1 MRQNVADAFV
11 DIKKLNL
18 YPWEISLDKE
28 KTIEYYI
35 KNDLSEDKDLNLA
48 LKKHLDSDTLNF
60 IEGFGVDINKASVRF
75 IPSIFDKEDIG
86 ILSKDFYKLGFMFAG
101 QLDAVPSVQWD
112 FYFDELD
119 DEPPIFEIDE
129 ASPKRIE
136 FDDFIA
142 FHTSSD
148 KMGVYKFSPGA
159 AYDESFEDWNSG
171 FVYCNAVFS
180 ID

>member
-18 YPWEISLDKE
+18 YPWDISLDKE

-60 IEGFGVDINKASVRF
+60 IEGFGVDINKASVCF

-142 FHTSSD
+142 FHTSTSTSLFFIIQL
-148 KMGVYKFSPGA
+148 Y
-159 AYDESFEDWNSG
+159 NSHIVN
-171 FVYCNAVFS
+171 FNNKYLLQTNHMKK
-180 ID
+180 

>member
-1 MRQNVADAFV
+1 MEN
-11 DIKKLNL
+11 LNL
-18 YPWEISLDKE
+18 YPWGISLDKD

-35 KNDLSEDKDLNLA
+35 NNDLSEDKDLNLA

-60 IEGFGVDINKASVRF
+60 IEGFGVDINKASVCF

-148 KMGVYKFSPGA
+148 KMGVYKFSPGV
-159 AYDESFEDWNSG
+159 AYDESFEGWNSG
-171 FVYCNAVFS
+171 FVYCNAVFF